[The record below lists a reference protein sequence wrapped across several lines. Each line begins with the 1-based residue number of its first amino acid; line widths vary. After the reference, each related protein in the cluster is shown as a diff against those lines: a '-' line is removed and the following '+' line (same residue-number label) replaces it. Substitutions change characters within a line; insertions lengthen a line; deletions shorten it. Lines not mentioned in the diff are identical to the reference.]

1 MAEGSSARQTTL
13 PTGTV
18 TFLFT
23 DIEGSTRLVET
34 LGARYAPILA
44 DHCEI
49 IRKAITAGGGTE
61 LGTEGDS
68 FFVVFPN
75 ASAGVM
81 AAIAAQRALSAH
93 AWPDE
98 ADVRIRMGL
107 HTGEAMLGG
116 ENYMGLDVHRA
127 ARIADAGRGGQVLLS
142 DTTRALVE
150 RSLGEGIGL
159 RDLGEHRLRDL
170 TGTERLFQV
179 VAEGLPRDFPAL
191 RTLDAVPNNLPT
203 PTSILVGREADLRA
217 IGDHLEAPGVRLLTL
232 TGPGGIGK
240 TRLALQAAAEHSEAF
255 KDGVYFVDLSTAR
268 DSVAALQAIVH
279 AVGLTAS
286 RADDLGDALAAHL
299 RPRQVLLVLDN
310 FEQVM
315 EAADAVAELLK
326 RCPQLKVLVT
336 SREALRLRG
345 EQQFPVASL
354 ALPDLRQARATADGI
369 APYDAVRLFVER
381 AQEAQPDFRLTDDNA
396 GPVAEICARLDGLPL
411 AIELAAA
418 RLRLFSPRDL
428 GDRLGSRLETL
439 RGGARDLPAR
449 QRTLRSTI
457 EWSYELLD
465 PDERAVFGLLSVFSS
480 ARIEAVEEVASRLDP
495 LAGVDV
501 VERLAS
507 LIDKSLV
514 TSAEGPLGRRIS
526 MLETIHEFAS
536 ERLDADPDFATAA
549 RRAHAEHFAA
559 VVRNQLAGLHGT
571 GREAAIAELAPEL
584 DNLQTTW
591 RYFVAA
597 RDVGVLSDLLD
608 GLWMVHESRGWY
620 HGAVALTN
628 DLLEVLSTSAP
639 APEHAEDEITLRMS
653 IARGVLAI
661 RGYTEEVEELYRQAL
676 TLARTGGTVPKR
688 LPILRSLASFHLY
701 RGEID
706 KAAEVGREVLELAD
720 QEHDT
725 SVEIEGHLILGPALA
740 FLGQGKMGMEHLD
753 RAIALFDPHQ
763 HGRSRLRVGP
773 SPGVAARAVSAL
785 LLWLFGQP
793 DTAALRAQS
802 AVDLAVE
809 LKHPYSLAYATFHV
823 ALLDLWSRRL
833 EVAHERAGEVLRIAG
848 EHGYEIWGAIGLVL
862 SGVTTAYLGDVEDGV
877 AQLERGVGLYRNLRT
892 PPVFWP
898 QILGLRAAAS
908 ALAGR
913 SADAF
918 EMMDQA
924 AALAAEGSWDSAA
937 LKIQRAD
944 LLIDLGDL
952 PAAEALLRH
961 AFDEAEPGG
970 SLMTQLRA
978 ATPLARLAP
987 TPGERPAI
995 EMLREVFDRFTE
1007 GFDTPDLV
1015 DARALLDEAAAS

>member
-1 MAEGSSARQTTL
+1 MAEGSTAAQTTL

-23 DIEGSTRLVET
+23 DIEGSTRLVEA

-49 IRKAITAGGGTE
+49 IREAIAAGGGTE

-75 ASAGVM
+75 ASGGVM

-93 AWPDE
+93 AWPDK

-170 TGTERLFQV
+170 TGRERLFQV

-203 PTSILVGREADLRA
+203 PTSNLVGREADLRA
-217 IGDHLEAPGVRLLTL
+217 IGDHLDDPNVRLLTL

-240 TRLALQAAAEHSEAF
+240 TRLALQAAAGHSEAF
-255 KDGVYFVDLSTAR
+255 KDGVYFVDLSSAR
-268 DSVAALQAIVH
+268 DFVAALQAIVH
-279 AVGLTAS
+279 AVGLTVS
-286 RADDLGDALAAHL
+286 RADDLRDALAAHL
-299 RPRQVLLVLDN
+299 QTRHVLLVLDN

-315 EAADAVAELLK
+315 EAADDVAGLLK
-326 RCPQLKVLVT
+326 RCPQLKLLVT

-345 EQQFPVASL
+345 EQQYPVASL
-354 ALPDLRQARATADGI
+354 ALPDLHRARATADAI

-449 QRTLRSTI
+449 QRTLRGTI

-465 PDERAVFGLLSVFSS
+465 PEERAVFGLLSVFSS
-480 ARIEAVEEVASRLDP
+480 ARIEAVEAVAAQLDP

-501 VERLAS
+501 VDRLVS

-514 TSAEGPLGRRIS
+514 TSAEGAAGRRIS
-526 MLETIHEFAS
+526 MLETIREYAT
-536 ERLDADPDFATAA
+536 EQLDADPAFAASA
-549 RRAHAEHFAA
+549 RRAHAEHFAGL
-559 VVRNQLAGLHGT
+559 VRAQMAGLQGT
-571 GREAAIAELAPEL
+571 GREAAIAELAPKL

-597 RDVGVLSDLLD
+597 REVGVLSDLLD

-628 DLLEVLSTSAP
+628 DLLAVLSTSAP

-661 RGYTEEVEELYRQAL
+661 RGYTEEVEDLYREAL
-676 TLARTGGTVPKR
+676 TLAGTGTVPKR

-720 QEHDT
+720 QQHDT

-802 AVDLAVE
+802 AMDLAVE

-833 EVAHERAGEVLRIAG
+833 EIAHERAGEVLRIAG

-862 SGVTTAYLGDVEDGV
+862 SGVTTAYLGNVEDGV

-918 EMMDQA
+918 QMMDQA

-1015 DARALLDEAAAS
+1015 DARALLEEAAASA